1 MRRILATVLYA
12 RLLINAQFRIV
23 YPFLPAISRGLGVPL
38 ETAALLVGVRSLAGI
53 TSPLYGWL
61 ADRGDRR
68 VVMLGG
74 LALLA
79 AGAALVAVAPGFGV
93 ALIAFVLLG
102 FSKAAYDPAAQAY
115 VSDAVPYER
124 RGRALGITELSWAGS
139 WLIGVPLAGL
149 LIARFGW
156 QSPFAVIAG
165 LGLLGIFATLRL
177 RRSAHRE
184 DSADPVPVDEALRAG
199 AADPPASDS
208 QIGARRRLTWL
219 NWPTAAMLAVSV
231 LVVTANEN
239 LFMVYGAWFEGQFGL
254 PVAALGLV
262 SIVISVAELA
272 AAGASAGIVDRVGKH
287 RALLAGLILN
297 ALAYLLLPRIV
308 GTLAVTMG
316 ALAVVAMTSEFAI
329 VSALPLVSEL
339 APQAR
344 GTVMATNAALVSV
357 GVMIVS
363 VLAPRLW
370 SSGGLMLTTAVSAA
384 MAVIATVLLFS
395 ISPRR
400 LGADRR
406 AAGRA

>member
-23 YPFLPAISRGLGVPL
+23 YPFLPVISRGLGLPL
-38 ETAALLVGVRSLAGI
+38 ETTALLVGVRSLAGI

-156 QSPFAVIAG
+156 QSPFAVIAA
-165 LGLLGIFATLRL
+165 LAVLGIFVTLRL
-177 RRSAHRE
+177 RPVARSE
-184 DSADPVPVDEALRAG
+184 S
-199 AADPPASDS
+199 AADAPAADV
-208 QIGARRRLTWL
+208 QVGPHKRLAWL

-239 LFMVYGAWFEGQFGL
+239 LFMVYGAWFESRFGL
-254 PVAALGLV
+254 PVATLGMV

-287 RALLAGLILN
+287 RALLVGLMLN
-297 ALAYLLLPRIV
+297 ALAYLLLPRIA
-308 GTLAVTMG
+308 GTLAVTMT
-316 ALAVVAMTSEFAI
+316 AMAVVAMTSEFAI

-344 GTVMATNAALVSV
+344 GTVMATNAALISI

-370 SSGGLMLTTAVSAA
+370 SSGGLALTTAVSAA
-384 MAVIATVLLFS
+384 MAALAAVLLFS
-395 ISPRR
+395 ISLRR
-400 LGADRR
+400 LGAARR
-406 AAGRA
+406 AETSA

>member
-1 MRRILATVLYA
+1 M
-12 RLLINAQFRIV
+12 
-23 YPFLPAISRGLGVPL
+23 
-38 ETAALLVGVRSLAGI
+38 
-53 TSPLYGWL
+53 
-61 ADRGDRR
+61 
-68 VVMLGG
+68 
-74 LALLA
+74 A

-165 LGLLGIFATLRL
+165 LAVLGIFVTLRL
-177 RRSAHRE
+177 RPVARSE
-184 DSADPVPVDEALRAG
+184 S
-199 AADPPASDS
+199 AAD
-208 QIGARRRLTWL
+208 RRRRRSVQVGPHKRLAWL

-239 LFMVYGAWFEGQFGL
+239 LFMVYGAWFESRFGL
-254 PVAALGLV
+254 PVATLGMV

-287 RALLAGLILN
+287 RALLVGLMLN
-297 ALAYLLLPRIV
+297 ALAYLLLPRIA
-308 GTLAVTMG
+308 GTLAVTMT
-316 ALAVVAMTSEFAI
+316 AMAVVAMTSEFAI

-357 GVMIVS
+357 GS
-363 VLAPRLW
+363 HD
-370 SSGGLMLTTAVSAA
+370 
-384 MAVIATVLLFS
+384 
-395 ISPRR
+395 R
-400 LGADRR
+400 LGARAPAVEQRR
-406 AAGRA
+406 AGADHGRVRGDGCASRRCCSSRSRCAAWGPTAGPRPARERSDVFGHFRPG

>member
-1 MRRILATVLYA
+1 MRRMLAIVLYA

-139 WLIGVPLAGL
+139 WLLGVPLAGL

-165 LGLLGIFATLRL
+165 LAVLGIFATLRL
-177 RRSAHRE
+177 RRSAHDE
-184 DSADPVPVDEALRAG
+184 GTADAAPVDEAREGSADTPAAG
-199 AADPPASDS
+199 DR
-208 QIGARRRLTWL
+208 IGSRRRLAWL

-254 PVAALGLV
+254 PVATLGLV
-262 SIVISVAELA
+262 SIVISLAELA
-272 AAGASAGIVDRVGKH
+272 AAGASAGIVDRVGKQ
-287 RALLAGLILN
+287 RALLAGLIMN

-308 GTLAVTMG
+308 GTLAVTMT
-316 ALAVVAMTSEFAI
+316 AMAVVAMTSEFAI

-406 AAGRA
+406 AASRG

>member
-23 YPFLPAISRGLGVPL
+23 YPFLPAISRGLGLPL
-38 ETAALLVGVRSLAGI
+38 ETTALLVGVRSLAGI

-139 WLIGVPLAGL
+139 WLLGVPLAGL

-165 LGLLGIFATLRL
+165 LAVLGIFVTLRL
-177 RRSAHRE
+177 RPVARSE
-184 DSADPVPVDEALRAG
+184 S
-199 AADPPASDS
+199 AADAPAADT
-208 QIGARRRLTWL
+208 QVGPHKRLAWL

-239 LFMVYGAWFEGQFGL
+239 LFMVYGVWFESRFGL
-254 PVAALGLV
+254 PVATLGMV

-297 ALAYLLLPRIV
+297 ALAYLLLPRIA
-308 GTLAVTMG
+308 GTLAVTMT
-316 ALAVVAMTSEFAI
+316 AMAVVAMTSEFAI

-370 SSGGLMLTTAVSAA
+370 SSGGLTLTTAVSAA
-384 MAVIATVLLFS
+384 MAAIAAVLLWWLAPQR
-395 ISPRR
+395 IQAAQ
-400 LGADRR
+400 GV
-406 AAGRA
+406 AGRT

>member
-23 YPFLPAISRGLGVPL
+23 YPFLPAISRGLGLPL
-38 ETAALLVGVRSLAGI
+38 ETTALLVGVRSLAGI

-74 LALLA
+74 LALLV

-165 LGLLGIFATLRL
+165 LSVLAIFATLRL
-177 RRSAHRE
+177 RPVAHSESAG
-184 DSADPVPVDEALRAG
+184 DTP
-199 AADPPASDS
+199 AADSPAEDA
-208 QIGARRRLTWL
+208 QVGPHKRLAWL
-219 NWPTAAMLAVSV
+219 NWSTAAMLAVSV

-254 PVAALGLV
+254 PVATLGIV
-262 SIVISVAELA
+262 SIVISLAELA

-287 RALLAGLILN
+287 RALLAGLMLN

-308 GTLAVTMG
+308 GTLAVTMV
-316 ALAVVAMTSEFAI
+316 AMAVVAMTSEFAI

-344 GTVMATNAALVSV
+344 GTVMATNAALISV

-370 SSGGLMLTTAVSAA
+370 SSGGLALTTAMSAA
-384 MAVIATVLLFS
+384 MAAIATVLLFS

-400 LGADRR
+400 LGAPRR
-406 AAGRA
+406 TASNA